1 MFIKIKEQLIELLEE
16 EPPAQIGNGF
26 MIAMGIIL
34 LSCGV
39 FAAILAV
46 IL

>member
-1 MFIKIKEQLIELLEE
+1 MLIKIKNQIIELLEE
-16 EPPAQIGNGF
+16 EPAAPTGNGF
-26 MIAMGIIL
+26 MVAVGIIL

>member
-1 MFIKIKEQLIELLEE
+1 MFIKIKEQLIELFEE
-16 EPPAQIGNGF
+16 EPAAPTGHGF